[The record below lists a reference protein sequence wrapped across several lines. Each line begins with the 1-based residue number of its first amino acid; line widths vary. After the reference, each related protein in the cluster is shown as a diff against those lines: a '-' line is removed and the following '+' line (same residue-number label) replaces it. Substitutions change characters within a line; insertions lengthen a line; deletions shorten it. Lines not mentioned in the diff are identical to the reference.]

1 MRLSLMLAL
10 IVAMTAALVLPLRA
24 ADYPEPTPYPTS
36 WEFTFEY
43 KKPVRVV
50 VSVPGTRTPK
60 AYWYVAY
67 TVINEGE
74 ETQPFIPE
82 FELLTENGKTH
93 RTRRDVPKQ
102 VIDTIRSREKNRL
115 MVAPTKVEGELRP
128 GIDQARD
135 SFAVWEEPEKDMGTF
150 KIFVGGLSGEF
161 VELKDKDTGKVHK
174 DKKGEP
180 IILRKQLQLTF
191 STNGDDVYP
200 GEDVVREGEGRI
212 GKNAKKWVMR

>member
-1 MRLSLMLAL
+1 MRFFLTLVLL
-10 IVAMTAALVLPLRA
+10 VATTAGLVLPLQA

-36 WEFTFEY
+36 WEFQFEW
-43 KKPVRVV
+43 KKPVRIV
-50 VSVPGTRTPK
+50 VSVPGSRTPR
-60 AYWYVAY
+60 AYWYLAY
-67 TVINEGE
+67 TVTNEGE
-74 ETQPFIPE
+74 DTQPFIPA
-82 FELLTENGKTH
+82 FELLTENGKLH

-102 VIDTIRSREKNRL
+102 VIDTIVARERNKL
-115 MVAPTKVEGELRP
+115 LLSPTKAQTDLRP
-128 GIDQARD
+128 GVDQAID

-150 KIFVGGLSGEF
+150 RIFVGGLSGEF
-161 VELKDKDTGKVHK
+161 VELKDKDTGKVHT

-200 GEDVVREGEGRI
+200 GEDIVREGEGRI